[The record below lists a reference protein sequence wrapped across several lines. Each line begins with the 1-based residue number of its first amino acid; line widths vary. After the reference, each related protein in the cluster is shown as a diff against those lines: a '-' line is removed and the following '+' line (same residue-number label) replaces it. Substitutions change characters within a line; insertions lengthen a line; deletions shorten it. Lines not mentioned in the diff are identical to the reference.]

1 MLGITPLPRIHLCPL
16 QLCREHLQP
25 SIYIHTPLSRSSRPY
40 PRTIPLHL
48 VFYPLPSHALT
59 VTSCLTHRG
68 WHEGI
73 EPSRHIL
80 IISLA
85 SRHYI
90 LSPRPISAHHCLM
103 RYPDEGTHE
112 GIEFT
117 VHHPPFLIFRDHFRT
132 AAGILLPQS
141 YFRNRTFALI
151 IRRSCYHHHSPF
163 LLPLPKLCFAVLVTV
178 TESLLVVSLF
188 LSFES
193 WHLTA
198 TILTLQM

>member
-1 MLGITPLPRIHLCPL
+1 MPSAAL
-16 QLCREHLQP
+16 QEHLQP
-25 SIYIHTPLSRSSRPY
+25 SISTTLSHLESHLSLASASALCSSVVSICSPLSTFTHPFPVFTPV
-40 PRTIPLHL
+40 PRIIPLHL
-48 VFYPLPSHALT
+48 VFCPLPSHALT

-90 LSPRPISAHHCLM
+90 PSPRPISAHHCLM

-117 VHHPPFLIFRDHFRT
+117 VHHPPFLIFLDHFRT
-132 AAGILLPQS
+132 EAGILLPSLWYMAKAGILLPQH
-141 YFRNRTFALI
+141 RWV
-151 IRRSCYHHHSPF
+151 
-163 LLPLPKLCFAVLVTV
+163 PL
-178 TESLLVVSLF
+178 
-188 LSFES
+188 
-193 WHLTA
+193 
-198 TILTLQM
+198 

>member
-1 MLGITPLPRIHLCPL
+1 MILTSRVHLAYISPTSCLESHLSLASISVCPL

-132 AAGILLPQS
+132 AAGILLPQH
-141 YFRNRTFALI
+141 RWV
-151 IRRSCYHHHSPF
+151 
-163 LLPLPKLCFAVLVTV
+163 PL
-178 TESLLVVSLF
+178 
-188 LSFES
+188 
-193 WHLTA
+193 
-198 TILTLQM
+198 